1 MDKKFVKRFKSCQN
15 SLSALHK
22 TGGESDRGFYIAGW
36 GAIAAALLLWSVMKY
51 TSLRPLR
58 LFGPC
63 MVHLLTGF
71 YCPGCGGT
79 RAVYALLQG
88 QFVRSLVL
96 HPIVPYTAVIG
107 GWFMFSQTVERLS
120 RGRLKI
126 ALHFRDVYIWIAL
139 GLILLN
145 VLVKNL
151 ALILWGVDLLQ

>member
-1 MDKKFVKRFKSCQN
+1 M
-15 SLSALHK
+15 
-22 TGGESDRGFYIAGW
+22 
-36 GAIAAALLLWSVMKY
+36 IAAALLLWAVMKY

-126 ALHFRDVYIWIAL
+126 ALHFRDVYLWTAL

>member
-1 MDKKFVKRFKSCQN
+1 MARCGGKRDLETELFHIGLTVLAAGTTAWV
-15 SLSALHK
+15 LS
-22 TGGESDRGFYIAGW
+22 GFLPPIRLPE
-36 GAIAAALLLWSVMKY
+36 IPCFFSSV
-51 TSLRPLR
+51 L
-58 LFGPC
+58 
-63 MVHLLTGF
+63 GF

-126 ALHFRDVYIWIAL
+126 ALHFRDVYLWTAL